1 MQIFLCKPK
10 FLCLRSYNF
19 QLKTIFHPVR
29 PWPHT
34 QTCMGSYQTK
44 PQHKALLQIKMLYA
58 NDNCWEKK
66 TQFSFNCMSLGMSP
80 TPRTGC
86 IVWNSW
92 HHKADP
98 MSALIFAKLKL
109 LTVNETLAR
118 IWGEGLL
125 SFLVFLLFF
134 LSSNW
139 SVPLVRL

>member
-1 MQIFLCKPK
+1 MQIFLLKPK

-19 QLKTIFHPVR
+19 QLKIIFHTVK

-34 QTCMGSYQTK
+34 QTCMGSSQTK

-66 TQFSFNCMSLGMSP
+66 TQFSFNCVSPGVSP

-92 HHKADP
+92 HCKAGA
-98 MSALIFAKLKL
+98 MSALIFVKLKL
-109 LTVNETLAR
+109 LTVNETLAS
-118 IWGEGLL
+118 IWGEGPFLCSCYFFFCLL
-125 SFLVFLLFF
+125 TAQF
-134 LSSNW
+134 
-139 SVPLVRL
+139 P

>member
-1 MQIFLCKPK
+1 MQIFLRKPK

-19 QLKTIFHPVR
+19 KLKIIFHTVK

-34 QTCMGSYQTK
+34 QTCMGHQIK
-44 PQHKALLQIKMLYA
+44 PQHKALLQIKMLYT

-66 TQFSFNCMSLGMSP
+66 TQFSFNCVSLGMSP
-80 TPRTGC
+80 TPMTGC

-125 SFLVFLLFF
+125 SFLCSCYFF
-134 LSSNW
+134 SVVSSP
-139 SVPLVRL
+139 SETLVP